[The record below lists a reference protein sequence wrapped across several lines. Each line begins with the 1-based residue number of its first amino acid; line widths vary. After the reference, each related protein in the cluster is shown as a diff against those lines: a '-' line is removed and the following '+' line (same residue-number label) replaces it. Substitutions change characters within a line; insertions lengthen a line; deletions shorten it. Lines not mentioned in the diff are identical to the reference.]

1 MFYLFLCSD
10 DSRVKDHKSKS
21 KFILHIFLLYIFY
34 SVTEYSNKMLF
45 HPYIPE
51 DLSDDDNDY
60 GEDEE
65 EEDDGGDSDFD
76 AKEASRGRQATAKR
90 KRAAGITSIN
100 SVTASFIT

>member
-1 MFYLFLCSD
+1 
-10 DSRVKDHKSKS
+10 
-21 KFILHIFLLYIFY
+21 
-34 SVTEYSNKMLF
+34 MLF
-45 HPYIPE
+45 HPHIPE

-100 SVTASFIT
+100 TE

>member
-1 MFYLFLCSD
+1 
-10 DSRVKDHKSKS
+10 
-21 KFILHIFLLYIFY
+21 
-34 SVTEYSNKMLF
+34 MLF
-45 HPYIPE
+45 HPHIPE

-100 SVTASFIT
+100 SVTASFITYSHLVTSDNYFLCTFDTLPFKFFYFIFIKNKNAQYV